1 MLLILFVPFLL
12 LLAVVLM
19 GAQLGAI
26 LWPVI
31 LVAAVIAVVVK
42 ITK

>member
-12 LLAVVLM
+12 FLAVVLM

-42 ITK
+42 LTK

>member
-1 MLLILFVPFLL
+1 MVLILFVPFLL
-12 LLAVVLM
+12 LMAVILM

-31 LVAAVIAVVVK
+31 LVAAVIAAVIK
-42 ITK
+42 LTK